1 MQQKINKTKHWCT
14 LLLFGFFGILLSCSS
29 DPEPRVNVSINV
41 DNNAPNAADGFN
53 LEQFHRLLLE
63 EEPPSGEWDAAFL
76 SELVN
81 REDINNLDLNQDG
94 TVDQIFIEPFGGGDN
109 VGFQLYTQV
118 KDAEGDAEPQEQT
131 ICTVGVEKESDG
143 TGSLSVS
150 GNEQVYGDH
159 HHYHSGGMGIGSYMM
174 LAWMM
179 SPRYS
184 MMGGGYGYGGYG
196 GGRRVVSQT
205 TYNKNISDRNSNHT
219 GKKAPA
225 ASRSNT
231 ASSATA
237 GAKQKTASNVKAG
250 LKKPT
255 STQRKFQTQQK
266 AKKGAGGFAKKPS
279 GTSKSTS
286 SGRSSSARSGGG
298 K

>member
-1 MQQKINKTKHWCT
+1 MQQKINKTKHWCA

-118 KDAEGDAEPQEQT
+118 KDAEGDAEAQEQT

-179 SPRYS
+179 SPRYP
-184 MMGGGYGYGGYG
+184 MMGGYGYGGYG

-286 SGRSSSARSGGG
+286 AGRSSSARSRGG